1 MLKEVLAL
9 VPGTIPDG
17 VSTSGQNADELDGIP
32 SSVIEAVEPQIG
44 TWDQYFDEKRD
55 LRLEGRG
62 GTFRCA
68 ATLAEHWTLDRTTR
82 ACMHV

>member
-17 VSTSGQNADELDGIP
+17 VSISGQNADELDGIP